1 VKFLFAL
8 FLLVFGHFLVSLSH
22 LAPKT
27 SQKPKQFIPKAELNP
42 ASSALPQVTF
52 P

>member
-8 FLLVFGHFLVSLSH
+8 FLLVFVHFLVSLSH

-27 SQKPKQFIPKAELNP
+27 SKKHFIPKAELNP